1 MALKKTIKEFK
12 EHLGDKDSLLDTRYQ
27 RVADMIELHWGYK
40 EFYSYISKLLVV
52 ERDQSRQGFPLD
64 VLQEIYTLQEIHEK
78 AFPHLKKLLP
88 NDSLEIVSFR

>member
-1 MALKKTIKEFK
+1 
-12 EHLGDKDSLLDTRYQ
+12 
-27 RVADMIELHWGYK
+27 
-40 EFYSYISKLLVV
+40 VV

-88 NDSLEIVSFR
+88 NDSLEMVSFR